1 MYVLIDNYDSF
12 TYNLFQYLSELTDQ
26 EIRVYRNDRIDV
38 DGIAAL
44 RPAGIVI
51 SPGPGRP
58 EDAGVSLAAIRRF
71 AGEVPI
77 LGVCLGHQAIGAAFG
92 GRIIPAKA
100 IVHGKTDAITSDG
113 RGVFRGIPSPAIFT
127 RYHSL
132 VIDPETVPDGF
143 AVTARSADGEI
154 MGIRHERCV
163 VEGVQFHPESIA
175 SDHGRRL
182 LANFLNYKREPLDV
196 PGLLNRV
203 AAGADLTQEQAAEFM
218 EELTDG
224 NLNTAQIAGFLVAL
238 NAKGYAAA
246 EIAGCASVLRRK
258 KTPLAAAGEFLDTCG
273 TGGAGTGSFN
283 ISSMAALIACAAG
296 ARVAKHGNRSF
307 TRKSGSADF
316 FAALGVR
323 SDLDPAAS
331 AELLAGTGFAFL
343 FAPTY
348 HGSMRHAA
356 PVRQELGIK
365 TVMNLL
371 GPLAN
376 PAGAAWQVIGVYDGA
391 LCRVVAEAARLLG
404 VRRVMTVHG
413 DDGGDE
419 ISVTGP
425 TRAVLIDESGRA
437 EELRLTPE
445 ALGIGRHER
454 GAVAGGTPA
463 ENVAQARELM
473 AGAGRPA
480 LRDAVAVN
488 AGAALHV
495 CGLAADL
502 RAGVRTARQA
512 LESGAVARKVD
523 EITALAAALAERA
536 AAAST
541 DGAST
546 GGGGGG
552 SPS

>member
-12 TYNLFQYLSELTDQ
+12 TYNLFQYLSEITDR
-26 EIRVYRNDRIDV
+26 EIRVFRNDRIDV

-58 EDAGVSLAAIRRF
+58 EDAGVTLAAIRRF
-71 AGEVPI
+71 AGVVPI

-92 GRIIPAKA
+92 GNIIQAKA

-113 RGVFRGIPSPAIFT
+113 RGVFRGIPSPAVFT

-132 VIDPETVPDGF
+132 VIDPATVPDGF

-154 MGIRHERCV
+154 MGIRHERHV

-196 PGLLNRV
+196 PGLLDRV
-203 AAGADLTQEQAAEFM
+203 AAGADLTQDQAAEFM

-238 NAKGYAAA
+238 NAKGYTAA

-273 TGGAGTGSFN
+273 TGGAGGAAAGSFN
-283 ISSMAALIACAAG
+283 ISSMAALVACAAG

-316 FAALGVR
+316 YAALGVR

-331 AELLAGTGFAFL
+331 AELLADTGFAFL

-356 PVRQELGIK
+356 PVRQALGIK

-376 PAGAAWQVIGVYDGA
+376 PAGAVFQLIGVYDGA

-425 TRAVLIDESGRA
+425 TRAVWIDESGRA

-445 ALGIGRHER
+445 ALGAGRHDR
-454 GAVAGGTPA
+454 GAVAGGAPE
-463 ENVAQARELM
+463 ENAAQARELL
-473 AGAGRPA
+473 AGGGRPA
-480 LRDAVAVN
+480 LRDAIAVN
-488 AGAALHV
+488 AGAALRV

-512 LESGAVARKVD
+512 LASGAAARKAA
-523 EITALAAALAERA
+523 EITARAAALAARG
-536 AAAST
+536 
-541 DGAST
+541 D
-546 GGGGGG
+546 GGG
-552 SPS
+552 PS

>member
-12 TYNLFQYLSELTDQ
+12 TYNLFQYLSEITDR
-26 EIRVYRNDRIDV
+26 EIRVFRNDRIDV

-58 EDAGVSLAAIRRF
+58 EDAGVTLAAIRRF
-71 AGEVPI
+71 AGEIPI

-92 GRIIPAKA
+92 GNVIQAKA

-113 RGVFRGIPSPAIFT
+113 RGVFRGIPSPAVFT

-132 VIDPETVPDGF
+132 VIDPATVPDGF
-143 AVTARSADGEI
+143 AVTARSADGEV
-154 MGIRHERCV
+154 MGIRHERYV

-182 LANFLNYKREPLDV
+182 LANFLNYKREPLDA
-196 PGLLNRV
+196 PGLLSRV
-203 AAGADLTQEQAAEFM
+203 AGGADLTQEQAAEFM

-238 NAKGYAAA
+238 NAKGYTAA

-258 KTPLAAAGEFLDTCG
+258 KTPLAVTGDFLDTCG
-273 TGGAGTGSFN
+273 TGGAGGAGAGSFN
-283 ISSMAALIACAAG
+283 ISSMAALVACAAG

-316 FAALGVR
+316 YAALGVR

-331 AELLAGTGFAFL
+331 AELLARAGFAFL

-356 PVRQELGIK
+356 PVRQELGVK

-376 PAGAAWQVIGVYDGA
+376 PAGAVYQLIGVYDGA

-413 DDGGDE
+413 GDGGDE

-425 TRAVLIDESGRA
+425 TRAVWIDDSGRV
-437 EELRLTPE
+437 EEISLTPE
-445 ALGIGRHER
+445 ALGAGRHDR
-454 GAVAGGTPA
+454 GAVAGGAPE
-463 ENVAQARELM
+463 ENAAQARELL

-488 AGAALHV
+488 AGAALYV

-502 RAGVRTARQA
+502 RAGVRTARQTLA
-512 LESGAVARKVD
+512 SGAAARKVA
-523 EITALAAALAERA
+523 EITALAAELAER
-536 AAAST
+536 
-541 DGAST
+541 
-546 GGGGGG
+546 GGDGGG

>member
-58 EDAGVSLAAIRRF
+58 EEAGVSLAAIRRF

-92 GRIIPAKA
+92 GRIIQAQA

-132 VIDPETVPDGF
+132 VLDPETVPDGF

-182 LANFLNYKREPLDV
+182 LANFLDYKREPLDV

-203 AAGADLTQEQAAEFM
+203 AAGTDLTQEQAAEFM

-258 KTPLAAAGEFLDTCG
+258 QTPLAASGDFLDTCG

-283 ISSMAALIACAAG
+283 ISSMAALVACAAG

-316 FAALGVR
+316 YAALGVR

-376 PAGAAWQVIGVYDGA
+376 PAGAVWQVIGVYDGA

-419 ISVTGP
+419 ISVIGP

-445 ALGIGRHER
+445 ALGVGRHDR
-454 GAVAGGTPA
+454 GAVVGGTPA

-480 LRDAVAVN
+480 LRDAIAVN

-502 RAGVRTARQA
+502 RAGVRTALRT
-512 LESGAVARKVD
+512 LDSGAVARKVD
-523 EITALAAALAERA
+523 EITALAAALAER
-536 AAAST
+536 
-541 DGAST
+541 GA
-546 GGGGGG
+546 G
-552 SPS
+552 PSS

>member
-12 TYNLFQYLSELTDQ
+12 TYNLFQYLSEIADR
-26 EIRVYRNDRIDV
+26 EIRVFRNDRIDV
-38 DGIAAL
+38 GGIAAL

-58 EDAGVSLAAIRRF
+58 EDAGVTLAAIRRF
-71 AGEVPI
+71 AGEIPI

-92 GRIIPAKA
+92 GSIIQAKA

-113 RGVFRGIPSPAIFT
+113 RGVFRGIPSPAVFT

-154 MGIRHERCV
+154 MGIRHERYV

-182 LANFLNYKREPLDV
+182 LANFLNYKREPLDM

-203 AAGADLTQEQAAEFM
+203 AAGADLTQEQAAECM

-238 NAKGYAAA
+238 NAKGYTAA

-258 KTPLAAAGEFLDTCG
+258 KTPLAATGEFLDTCG

-283 ISSMAALIACAAG
+283 ISSMAALVACAAG

-316 FAALGVR
+316 FAAMGVR

-376 PAGAAWQVIGVYDGA
+376 PAGAAYQLIGVYDGA

-425 TRAVLIDESGRA
+425 TRAVWIDESDRA
-437 EELRLTPE
+437 VEFRLTPE
-445 ALGIGRHER
+445 ELGAGRHDR
-454 GAVAGGTPA
+454 GAVAGGTPE
-463 ENVAQARELM
+463 ENAAQARELL
-473 AGAGRPA
+473 AGGGRPA
-480 LRDAVAVN
+480 LRDAIAVN
-488 AGAALHV
+488 AGAALYV
-495 CGLAADL
+495 CGLAADI
-502 RAGVRTARQA
+502 RAGTRTALGA
-512 LESGAVARKVD
+512 LASGAVARKVD

-536 AAAST
+536 TA
-541 DGAST
+541 GN
-546 GGGGGG
+546 GGGGG
-552 SPS
+552 SQS

>member
-58 EDAGVSLAAIRRF
+58 EEAGVSLAAIRRF

-92 GRIIPAKA
+92 GRIIQARA

-132 VIDPETVPDGF
+132 VLDPETVPDGF

-182 LANFLNYKREPLDV
+182 LANFLDYKREPLDV

-203 AAGADLTQEQAAEFM
+203 AAGTDLTQEQAAEFM

-258 KTPLAAAGEFLDTCG
+258 QTPLAASGDFLDTCG

-283 ISSMAALIACAAG
+283 ISSMAALVACAAG

-316 FAALGVR
+316 YAALGVR

-331 AELLAGTGFAFL
+331 AELMAGTGFAFL

-376 PAGAAWQVIGVYDGA
+376 PAGAVWQVIGVYDGA

-419 ISVTGP
+419 ISVIGP

-445 ALGIGRHER
+445 ALGVGRHDR
-454 GAVAGGTPA
+454 GAVGGGTPA

-480 LRDAVAVN
+480 LRDAIAVN

-502 RAGVRTARQA
+502 RAGVRTALRT
-512 LESGAVARKVD
+512 LNSGAVARKVD
-523 EITALAAALAERA
+523 EITALAAALAER
-536 AAAST
+536 
-541 DGAST
+541 GA
-546 GGGGGG
+546 G
-552 SPS
+552 PSS

>member
-12 TYNLFQYLSELTDQ
+12 TYNLFQYLSEITDE
-26 EIRVYRNDRIDV
+26 EIRVFRNDRIDV

-44 RPAGIVI
+44 RPAGIII

-58 EDAGVSLAAIRRF
+58 EDAGVSLEAIRRF
-71 AGEVPI
+71 AGEIPI
-77 LGVCLGHQAIGAAFG
+77 LGVCLGHQSIGAAFG
-92 GRIIPAKA
+92 GSIIQAKA

-113 RGVFRGIPSPAIFT
+113 RGVFRGVPSPAVFT

-143 AVTARSADGEI
+143 VVTARSGDGEI
-154 MGIRHERCV
+154 MGIRHERHV

-196 PGLLNRV
+196 PGLLNTV
-203 AAGADLTQEQAAEFM
+203 AAGTDLTQEQAAEFM

-238 NAKGYAAA
+238 NAKGYTAA
-246 EIAGCASVLRRK
+246 EIAGCVSVLRRK
-258 KTPLAAAGEFLDTCG
+258 KTPLEVSGEFLDTCG
-273 TGGAGTGSFN
+273 TGGAGIGSFN
-283 ISSMAALIACAAG
+283 ISSMAGLVACAAG

-323 SDLDPAAS
+323 SDLGPAAS
-331 AELLAGTGFAFL
+331 AELLEKTRFAFL

-348 HGSMRHAA
+348 HGSMRHAG

-376 PAGAAWQVIGVYDGA
+376 PAGAAYQVIGVYDGA

-413 DDGGDE
+413 EDGGDE

-425 TRAVLIDESGRA
+425 TSGVLIGESGQA
-437 EELRLTPE
+437 EELRFTPE
-445 ALGIGRHER
+445 ELGVGRHDR
-454 GAVAGGTPA
+454 GAVAGGTPE

-473 AGAGRPA
+473 AGGGRPA
-480 LRDAVAVN
+480 LRDAIAVN

-495 CGLAADL
+495 CGLAADV
-502 RAGVRTARQA
+502 RAGTRMALQA
-512 LESGAVARKVD
+512 LASGAVARKVD
-523 EITALAAALAERA
+523 EIVALAAQLAERERMSDGDG
-536 AAAST
+536 ST
-541 DGAST
+541 S
-546 GGGGGG
+546 
-552 SPS
+552 

>member
-12 TYNLFQYLSELTDQ
+12 TYNLYQYLSEITDR
-26 EIRVYRNDRIDV
+26 EIRVFRNDRIDV
-38 DGIAAL
+38 GGIAAL

-58 EDAGVSLAAIRRF
+58 EDAGVTVAAIRRF
-71 AGEVPI
+71 AGEIPI

-92 GRIIPAKA
+92 ARIIQAKA
-100 IVHGKTDAITSDG
+100 IVHGKTGAITSDG
-113 RGVFRGIPSPAIFT
+113 RGVFRGIPSPASFT

-132 VIDPETVPDGF
+132 VIDPDTVPDGF

-154 MGIRHERCV
+154 MGIRHGRYV

-196 PGLLNRV
+196 PGLLDRV
-203 AAGADLTQEQAAEFM
+203 AAGADLTREQAAEFM

-224 NLNTAQIAGFLVAL
+224 NLDTAQIAGFLVAL
-238 NAKGYAAA
+238 NAKGYTAA

-258 KTPLAAAGEFLDTCG
+258 QTPLEADGEFLDTCG

-283 ISSMAALIACAAG
+283 ISSMAALVACAAG

-316 FAALGVR
+316 FDALGVR
-323 SDLDPAAS
+323 SDLDPPAA
-331 AELLAGTGFAFL
+331 AELLAGAGFAFL

-356 PVRQELGIK
+356 PVRQALGIK

-376 PAGAAWQVIGVYDGA
+376 PAGAACQLIGVYDGS

-425 TRAVLIDESGRA
+425 TRAVWIDQSGRV

-445 ALGIGRHER
+445 ELGAGRHET
-454 GAVAGGTPA
+454 GAVAGGTPE
-463 ENVAQARELM
+463 ENAAQARELM
-473 AGAGRPA
+473 AGGGRPA

-488 AGAALHV
+488 AGAALYV

-502 RAGVRTARQA
+502 CVGARTARQA
-512 LESGAVARKVD
+512 LDSGAVARKAAQ
-523 EITALAAALAERA
+523 IAARAAALAER
-536 AAAST
+536 
-541 DGAST
+541 
-546 GGGGGG
+546 GGGGG
-552 SPS
+552 SPP

>member
-58 EDAGVSLAAIRRF
+58 EEAGVSLAAIRRF

-92 GRIIPAKA
+92 GRIIQAQA

-132 VIDPETVPDGF
+132 VLDPETVPDGF

-182 LANFLNYKREPLDV
+182 LANFLDYKREPLDV

-203 AAGADLTQEQAAEFM
+203 AAGTDLTQEQAAEFM

-258 KTPLAAAGEFLDTCG
+258 QTPLAASGDFLDTCG

-283 ISSMAALIACAAG
+283 ISSMAALVACAAG

-316 FAALGVR
+316 YAALGVR
-323 SDLDPAAS
+323 SDLDPSAS

-376 PAGAAWQVIGVYDGA
+376 PAGAVWQVIGVYDGA

-419 ISVTGP
+419 ISVIGP

-445 ALGIGRHER
+445 ALGVGRHDR
-454 GAVAGGTPA
+454 GAVVGGTPA

-480 LRDAVAVN
+480 LRDAIAVN

-502 RAGVRTARQA
+502 RAGVRTALRT
-512 LESGAVARKVD
+512 LNSGAVARKVD
-523 EITALAAALAERA
+523 EITALAAALAER
-536 AAAST
+536 
-541 DGAST
+541 GA
-546 GGGGGG
+546 G
-552 SPS
+552 PSS